1 MANLPDI
8 DASTLLDMDEY
19 HPVVDVSTDRGL
31 PYIFFFDYI
40 PGALDKPKQA
50 MFEDQKASMRRW
62 TAWEL
67 ALVERQ
73 VNLALAQGKLPSDL
87 SFKSTI
93 DRVQFRT
100 KVIDVL
106 RSTAE
111 PWLRRVK
118 DTPESETKTV
128 KTVDVLKTIRATL
141 QKRYSILSKNYVACL
156 TTVSQII
163 AEHPGL
169 NNTFYHTQDFV
180 LLPDGKSEDEQV
192 AKGRVLVAYYNVSPE
207 ALDHE
212 NSKIQFRYFDKYYEF
227 DREKWAAFDG
237 TIPARLIEQ
246 GSAMRV
252 VQALVVQ
259 EDLE

>member
-8 DASTLLDMDEY
+8 DACTLLNMNEY
-19 HPVVDVSTDRGL
+19 NPVVDVSTDWGL
-31 PYIFFFDYI
+31 PYMFFFDYI

-50 MFEDQKASMRRW
+50 MFDDQKAIMRKW

-73 VNLALAQGKLPSDL
+73 VDLALAAGKLPSDL

-93 DRVQFRT
+93 ERVQFRT
-100 KVIDVL
+100 KVINVL

-111 PWLRRVK
+111 PWLRCVK
-118 DTPESETKTV
+118 DTPESETMIV

-141 QKRYSILSKNYVACL
+141 QKRYSIVSKNYVACL

-192 AKGRVLVAYYNVSPE
+192 AKGRVLALFYNVSPE

-212 NSKIQFRYFDKYYEF
+212 NSKIEFRYFDKYYEF
-227 DREKWAAFDG
+227 DQQKWAEFAR
-237 TIPARLIEQ
+237 TIPVRLIER
-246 GSAMRV
+246 GSLIRV

-259 EDLE
+259 EDL